1 MAAAMIDG
9 ALIVVIDD
17 HESVRSSLRALLEAS
32 GLRVKDYSSGPA
44 YLEDNGGG
52 DCLLVDVRMPH
63 MTGLELQHEL
73 VKRNSIVPVI
83 VVTGHGDVPLAVTA
97 MRAGAFDFLEKPFD
111 DDVLLDSI
119 HRALAEGRKVRNSQH
134 ESKAAAALIAALTNR
149 EHEVLDHLVLGK
161 SNKLIA
167 HELGIS
173 PRTVE
178 THRARLQEKLKARG
192 LSDLVR
198 LTRAVDQ
205 LH

>member
-1 MAAAMIDG
+1 MTMSDG
-9 ALIVVIDD
+9 ALVVVIDD
-17 HESVRSSLRALLEAS
+17 HESVRSSLRALLESS
-32 GLRVKDYSSGPA
+32 GLRVKDYPSAVA
-44 YLEDNGGG
+44 YLEDGCGG
-52 DCLLVDVRMPH
+52 DCVLVDLRMPQ
-63 MTGLELQHEL
+63 MTGFELQQEL
-73 VKRNSIVPVI
+73 TRRNSSVPLIVI
-83 VVTGHGDVPLAVTA
+83 TGHGDVPLAVQA

-111 DDVLLDSI
+111 DEVLLDSI
-119 HRALAEGRKVRNSQH
+119 RRALAIGRKSAQSQN
-134 ESKAAAALIAALTNR
+134 ESKAAAALIAALTSR
-149 EHEVLDHLVLGK
+149 EHEVLDQLVLGK

>member
-1 MAAAMIDG
+1 
-9 ALIVVIDD
+9 
-17 HESVRSSLRALLEAS
+17 
-32 GLRVKDYSSGPA
+32 
-44 YLEDNGGG
+44 
-52 DCLLVDVRMPH
+52 
-63 MTGLELQHEL
+63 
-73 VKRNSIVPVI
+73 VPVI
-83 VVTGHGDVPLAVTA
+83 VITGHGDVPLAVTA

-119 HRALAEGRKVRNSQH
+119 QRALAEGRRTVQTQT
-134 ESKAAAALIAALTNR
+134 ESRAAAALIAALTSR

-205 LH
+205 MH

>member
-1 MAAAMIDG
+1 MSDG

-17 HESVRSSLRALLEAS
+17 HESVRCSLRALLESS
-32 GLRVKDYSSGPA
+32 GLKVRDYASAVA
-44 YLEDNGGG
+44 YLAESGGG
-52 DCLLVDVRMPH
+52 DCLLVDLRMPQ
-63 MTGLELQHEL
+63 MTGLELQQEL
-73 VKRNSIVPVI
+73 NRRNSPVPLI
-83 VVTGHGDVPLAVTA
+83 LISGHGDVPLAVAA

-111 DDVLLDSI
+111 DDVLLNSI
-119 HRALAEGRKVRNSQH
+119 HRALAEGRKTRQTHS
-134 ESKAAAALIAALTNR
+134 ESRAAAALIAALTSR

-198 LTRAVDQ
+198 LTRAIDQ

>member
-1 MAAAMIDG
+1 MADG

-32 GLRVKDYSSGPA
+32 GLRVKDYPSAPA

-52 DCLLVDVRMPH
+52 DCLLVDVRMPY

-134 ESKAAAALIAALTNR
+134 ESKAAAALIAALTSR

>member
-1 MAAAMIDG
+1 
-9 ALIVVIDD
+9 
-17 HESVRSSLRALLEAS
+17 
-32 GLRVKDYSSGPA
+32 
-44 YLEDNGGG
+44 
-52 DCLLVDVRMPH
+52 
-63 MTGLELQHEL
+63 
-73 VKRNSIVPVI
+73 
-83 VVTGHGDVPLAVTA
+83 A

-111 DDVLLDSI
+111 DQVLLTSI
-119 HRALAEGRKVRNSQH
+119 RRALAQGRRTRNAELESQ
-134 ESKAAAALIAALTNR
+134 AAAQMIAALTSR
-149 EHEVLDHLVLGK
+149 EHQVLNHLVLGK

-198 LTRAVDQ
+198 LTRAVGL